1 MKELEKIYSPN
12 EIEKK
17 WYKHWEESKYFA
29 ATLEDGK
36 ENYSVVIPPP
46 NVTGILHMGHVLNNT
61 IQDTLVRYN
70 RMTGKNTLWLPGCDH
85 AGIATQNKVERK
97 LAEEG
102 LTKEDLGREEFLK
115 RTWEWKEEHGGIIT
129 NQLRKLGASLDW
141 DRERF
146 TMDEGLSEAVRHI
159 FVDLYNDGLIY
170 QGEYMVNWCPRCGT
184 ALADDEV
191 DHVEKPG
198 NFWHIKYPVKDTD
211 KFLIIATT
219 RPETMLADV
228 AIAVNPN
235 DERYKEFVGK
245 KAILPLVGREIEI
258 IADEYVDMEFG
269 TGALKITPAHDPND
283 FNIGNKYNLPI
294 INMMT
299 ADGKIVEDYPKYA
312 GLDRFEARERIVED
326 LKAEGY
332 LVKIEPHN
340 HNVGTCY
347 RCGTIIEPRVS
358 KQWFVK
364 MEPLAKRALEVV
376 RNGEIKIMPKRMEK
390 IYYNWLENIR
400 DWCISRQLW
409 WGHRIPAWYGPDQ
422 KMFVAIN
429 EEEAMKQAE
438 AHYGKK
444 VELTQEEDV
453 LDTWFSSALWPFST
467 LGWPEKT
474 KSLEKF
480 YPTSTLVTGADIIF
494 FWVARMIMFGLYEM
508 DEIPF
513 KNVFFHGIVRDEI
526 GRKMSKSLGNSP
538 NPLDLID
545 KYGADAIR
553 FAMMY
558 NTSQGQDVHF
568 SEKLIEMGRNFAN
581 KMWNGSRF
589 VIMNLEGFDVTKV
602 DKSRLK
608 YELVDKWI
616 FSRLNETAK
625 SVAENL
631 DKFLLDEAAKSVY
644 EFLRGDFCDWYVEM
658 AKIRLYNSEDADSKL
673 TAQYVLWTVL
683 EAGMRLLHPFM
694 PYITEEIWQ
703 TIKAEGETVMLA
715 QYPVADEKLID
726 KDVEKSFEYIKE
738 LISSLRNIRAEAG
751 ISPAK
756 PAKVVIKSSD
766 ESELN
771 TIKEN
776 YFFITKLGNLESI
789 EYGKDMEKPA
799 QSGFRVTGN
808 SEVYMILKGLL
819 DIEAEVK
826 KLQAQLDKVAVELE
840 KMNAKLSNE
849 KFTSKAPAHILERDR
864 RIQKEYQDKFD
875 KLSENIKELQLSLIH
890 I

>member
-545 KYGADAIR
+545 KY
-553 FAMMY
+553 
-558 NTSQGQDVHF
+558 
-568 SEKLIEMGRNFAN
+568 
-581 KMWNGSRF
+581 
-589 VIMNLEGFDVTKV
+589 
-602 DKSRLK
+602 
-608 YELVDKWI
+608 
-616 FSRLNETAK
+616 
-625 SVAENL
+625 
-631 DKFLLDEAAKSVY
+631 
-644 EFLRGDFCDWYVEM
+644 
-658 AKIRLYNSEDADSKL
+658 
-673 TAQYVLWTVL
+673 
-683 EAGMRLLHPFM
+683 
-694 PYITEEIWQ
+694 
-703 TIKAEGETVMLA
+703 
-715 QYPVADEKLID
+715 
-726 KDVEKSFEYIKE
+726 
-738 LISSLRNIRAEAG
+738 
-751 ISPAK
+751 
-756 PAKVVIKSSD
+756 
-766 ESELN
+766 
-771 TIKEN
+771 
-776 YFFITKLGNLESI
+776 
-789 EYGKDMEKPA
+789 
-799 QSGFRVTGN
+799 
-808 SEVYMILKGLL
+808 
-819 DIEAEVK
+819 
-826 KLQAQLDKVAVELE
+826 
-840 KMNAKLSNE
+840 
-849 KFTSKAPAHILERDR
+849 
-864 RIQKEYQDKFD
+864 
-875 KLSENIKELQLSLIH
+875 LSLIH

>member
-245 KAILPLVGREIEI
+245 KAILPLVGREIKI

-553 FAMMY
+553 FAMIY

-589 VIMNLEGFDVTKV
+589 VIMNLDGFDVTKV

-715 QYPVADEKLID
+715 QYPAADEKLID

-789 EYGKDMEKPA
+789 ECGKDMEKPA

-808 SEVYMILKGLL
+808 SEVYMILTGLL

-826 KLQAQLDKVAVELE
+826 KLKAQLDKVAVELE

-875 KLSENIKELQLSLIH
+875 KLSENIKELQNQ
-890 I
+890 

>member
-46 NVTGILHMGHVLNNT
+46 NVTGILHMGHVLNNS

-589 VIMNLEGFDVTKV
+589 VIMNLDGFDVTKV

-616 FSRLNETAK
+616 FSRLNETAEA
-625 SVAENL
+625 VAENL

-703 TIKAEGETVMLA
+703 TIKADGDTVMLA

-875 KLSENIKELQLSLIH
+875 KLSENIKELQNQ
-890 I
+890 

>member
-46 NVTGILHMGHVLNNT
+46 NVTGILHMGHVLNNS

-553 FAMMY
+553 FAMIY

-589 VIMNLEGFDVTKV
+589 VIMNLDGFDVTKV

-694 PYITEEIWQ
+694 PYIT
-703 TIKAEGETVMLA
+703 
-715 QYPVADEKLID
+715 DR
-726 KDVEKSFEYIKE
+726 KS
-738 LISSLRNIRAEAG
+738 
-751 ISPAK
+751 
-756 PAKVVIKSSD
+756 VV
-766 ESELN
+766 
-771 TIKEN
+771 
-776 YFFITKLGNLESI
+776 
-789 EYGKDMEKPA
+789 
-799 QSGFRVTGN
+799 
-808 SEVYMILKGLL
+808 
-819 DIEAEVK
+819 
-826 KLQAQLDKVAVELE
+826 
-840 KMNAKLSNE
+840 
-849 KFTSKAPAHILERDR
+849 
-864 RIQKEYQDKFD
+864 
-875 KLSENIKELQLSLIH
+875 
-890 I
+890 

>member
-1 MKELEKIYSPN
+1 MKELEKIYSPS

-36 ENYSVVIPPP
+36 ENYSIVIPPP
-46 NVTGILHMGHVLNNT
+46 NVTGILHMGHVLNNS

-146 TMDEGLSEAVRHI
+146 TMDEGLSDAVRHI

-198 NFWHIKYPVKDTD
+198 NFWHIKYPVKGTD

-409 WGHRIPAWYGPDQ
+409 WGHRIPAWYGPDK

-438 AHYGKK
+438 THYGKK
-444 VELTQEEDV
+444 VELIQEEDV

-474 KSLEKF
+474 KSLETF

-538 NPLDLID
+538 NPLDLIE

-553 FAMMY
+553 FAMIY

-589 VIMNLEGFDVTKV
+589 VIMNLDGFDVTKV
-602 DKSRLK
+602 DKSKLK

-616 FSRLNETAK
+616 FSRLNETAAE
-625 SVAENL
+625 VADKL

-658 AKIRLYNSEDADSKL
+658 AKIRLYNSEDVDSKL

-703 TIKAEGETVMLA
+703 TIKAEGETVMLSE
-715 QYPVADEKLID
+715 YPVADEQLID

-789 EYGKDMEKPA
+789 ECGKDMEKPA

-808 SEVYMILKGLL
+808 SEVYMILTGLL

-875 KLSENIKELQLSLIH
+875 KLSENIKELQNQ
-890 I
+890 

>member
-46 NVTGILHMGHVLNNT
+46 NVTGILHMGHVLNNS

-245 KAILPLVGREIEI
+245 KAILPLVGREIKI

-553 FAMMY
+553 FAMIY

-589 VIMNLEGFDVTKV
+589 VIMNLDGFDVTKV

-789 EYGKDMEKPA
+789 ECGKDMEKPA

-808 SEVYMILKGLL
+808 SEVYMILTGLL

-826 KLQAQLDKVAVELE
+826 KLKAQLDKVAVELE

-875 KLSENIKELQLSLIH
+875 KLSENIKELQNQ
-890 I
+890 

>member
-589 VIMNLEGFDVTKV
+589 VIMNLDGFDVTKV

-616 FSRLNETAK
+616 FSRLNETAAA
-625 SVAENL
+625 VAENL

-875 KLSENIKELQLSLIH
+875 KLSENIKELQNQ
-890 I
+890 

>member
-46 NVTGILHMGHVLNNT
+46 NVTGILHMGHVLNNS

-553 FAMMY
+553 FAMIY

-589 VIMNLEGFDVTKV
+589 VIMNLDGFDVTKV

-789 EYGKDMEKPA
+789 ECGKDMEKPA

-808 SEVYMILKGLL
+808 SEVYMILTGLL

-826 KLQAQLDKVAVELE
+826 KLKAQLDKVAVELE

-849 KFTSKAPAHILERDR
+849 KFSSKAPAHILERDR

-875 KLSENIKELQLSLIH
+875 KLSENIKELQNQ
-890 I
+890 

>member
-553 FAMMY
+553 FAMIY

-616 FSRLNETAK
+616 FSRLNETAAA
-625 SVAENL
+625 VAENL

-658 AKIRLYNSEDADSKL
+658 AKIRLYNSEDTDSKL

-703 TIKAEGETVMLA
+703 TIKADGETVMLA

-875 KLSENIKELQLSLIH
+875 KLSENIKELQNQ
-890 I
+890 

>member
-1 MKELEKIYSPN
+1 
-12 EIEKK
+12 
-17 WYKHWEESKYFA
+17 
-29 ATLEDGK
+29 
-36 ENYSVVIPPP
+36 
-46 NVTGILHMGHVLNNT
+46 
-61 IQDTLVRYN
+61 
-70 RMTGKNTLWLPGCDH
+70 
-85 AGIATQNKVERK
+85 
-97 LAEEG
+97 
-102 LTKEDLGREEFLK
+102 
-115 RTWEWKEEHGGIIT
+115 
-129 NQLRKLGASLDW
+129 
-141 DRERF
+141 
-146 TMDEGLSEAVRHI
+146 MDEGLSEAVRHI

-245 KAILPLVGREIEI
+245 KAILPLVGREIKI

-553 FAMMY
+553 FAMIY

-589 VIMNLEGFDVTKV
+589 VIMNLDGFDVTKV

-715 QYPVADEKLID
+715 QYPAADEKLID

-789 EYGKDMEKPA
+789 ECGKDMEKPA

-808 SEVYMILKGLL
+808 SEVYMILTGLL

-826 KLQAQLDKVAVELE
+826 KLKAQLDKVAVELE

-875 KLSENIKELQLSLIH
+875 KLSENIKELQNQ
-890 I
+890 

>member
-46 NVTGILHMGHVLNNT
+46 NVTGILHMGHVLNNS

-553 FAMMY
+553 FAMIY

-589 VIMNLEGFDVTKV
+589 VIMNLDGFDVTKV

-631 DKFLLDEAAKSVY
+631 AKFLLDEAAKSVY

-789 EYGKDMEKPA
+789 ECGKDMEKPA

-808 SEVYMILKGLL
+808 SEVYMILTGLL

-826 KLQAQLDKVAVELE
+826 KLKAQLDKVAVELE

-875 KLSENIKELQLSLIH
+875 KLSENIKELQNQ
-890 I
+890 

>member
-46 NVTGILHMGHVLNNT
+46 NVTGILHMGHVLNNS

-129 NQLRKLGASLDW
+129 NRLRKLGASLDW

-553 FAMMY
+553 FAMIY

-602 DKSRLK
+602 DKSKLK

-616 FSRLNETAK
+616 FSRLNETAAA
-625 SVAENL
+625 VAENL

-715 QYPVADEKLID
+715 QYPAADEKLID

-789 EYGKDMEKPA
+789 ECGKDMEKPA

-808 SEVYMILKGLL
+808 SEVYMILTGLL

-826 KLQAQLDKVAVELE
+826 KLKAQLDKVAVELE

-875 KLSENIKELQLSLIH
+875 KLSENIKELQNQ
-890 I
+890 

>member
-46 NVTGILHMGHVLNNT
+46 NVTGILHMGHVLNNS

-616 FSRLNETAK
+616 FSRLNETAAA
-625 SVAENL
+625 VAENL

-726 KDVEKSFEYIKE
+726 KNVEKSFEYIKE

-875 KLSENIKELQLSLIH
+875 KLSENIRELQNQ
-890 I
+890 

>member
-1 MKELEKIYSPN
+1 MKELEKIYSPS

-17 WYKHWEESKYFA
+17 WYKYWEDSKYFA

-36 ENYSVVIPPP
+36 ENYSIVIPPP
-46 NVTGILHMGHVLNNT
+46 NVTGILHMGHVLNNS

-115 RTWEWKEEHGGIIT
+115 RTWAWKEKHGGIIT

-198 NFWHIKYPVKDTD
+198 NFWHIKYPVKGTD

-235 DERYKEFVGK
+235 DERYTEFVGK
-245 KAILPLVGREIEI
+245 KAILPLVGREIDI

-312 GLDRFEARERIVED
+312 GLDRFEAREKIVED

-332 LVKIEPHN
+332 LVKIEPHA

-422 KMFVAIN
+422 KMFVAIS

-444 VELTQEEDV
+444 VELVQEEDV

-474 KSLEKF
+474 KSLEMF

-538 NPLDLID
+538 NPLDLIE

-553 FAMMY
+553 FAMIY

-589 VIMNLEGFDVTKV
+589 VIMNLEGFNPVNV

-616 FSRLNETAK
+616 FSRLNETAAT
-625 SVAENL
+625 VAEKL
-631 DKFLLDEAAKSVY
+631 DKFLLDEAAKAVY
-644 EFLRGDFCDWYVEM
+644 EFLRGDFCDWYVEI

-703 TIKAEGETVMLA
+703 TIKTDGDTVMLRE
-715 QYPVADEKLID
+715 YPTADERLID
-726 KDVEKSFEYIKE
+726 KNVEKSFEYIKE

-756 PAKVVIKSSD
+756 PAKVVVKSAD

-789 EYGKDMEKPA
+789 EFGKDMEKPA

-808 SEVYMILKGLL
+808 SEVYMILTGLL

-826 KLQAQLDKVAVELE
+826 KLQAQLDKVSVELE

-875 KLSENIKELQLSLIH
+875 KLSENIKELQNQ
-890 I
+890 